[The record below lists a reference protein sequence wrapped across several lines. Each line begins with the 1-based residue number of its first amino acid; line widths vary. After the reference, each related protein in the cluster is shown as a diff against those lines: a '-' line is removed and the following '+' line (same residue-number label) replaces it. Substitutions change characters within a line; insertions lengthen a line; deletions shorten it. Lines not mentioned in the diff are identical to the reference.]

1 MLTGSDEL
9 LLCSGFPRAVG
20 NGVKGAASSLAMV
33 LLLRLGCLA
42 LECGDLGPMV
52 SEAPVS
58 QKPRVVLAAK
68 QKEILCVPLAWK

>member
-1 MLTGSDEL
+1 MSSCCAPASPGQWGTEL
-9 LLCSGFPRAVG
+9 
-20 NGVKGAASSLAMV
+20 VKGAASSLAMV